1 MVASLS
7 LKLWPEI
14 TKNIIEM
21 SMLVPAGVEA
31 KTPVKAWQ
39 EGVEDCISKV
49 RSWPHASQIVWAF
62 LDIGAWILPPLL
74 LKHGFFITDMIDC
87 SHKGRFIIGQ
97 GFKCWKF
104 IWRCLLLF
112 PFLEPVSEITTNL
125 KNSNKPF
132 LPNQWFRMKNNSAD
146 LKPPIKNL
154 NCVRNIRKNLFLE
167 HLGITRWLMRRT
179 PFV

>member
-7 LKLWPEI
+7 LMLWPEI

-31 KTPVKAWQ
+31 KTPEKAWQ

-112 PFLEPVSEITTNL
+112 NSFPRTCFGNNYKL
-125 KNSNKPF
+125 KKTLINRFYQINDFEWK
-132 LPNQWFRMKNNSAD
+132 
-146 LKPPIKNL
+146 
-154 NCVRNIRKNLFLE
+154 
-167 HLGITRWLMRRT
+167 ITRRISNPQLKT
-179 PFV
+179 